1 MTKYELHTDVVAIM
15 ADAFFQKQI
24 PPIETLYRLNKYPQT
39 DNENWSLIQSLIRYH
54 PRLSEAIKEIT
65 TSDYV
70 GGDES
75 DWEDFVVGH
84 SEGDPADP
92 MQMMRMLTME
102 GHLSGDA
109 AWRGPTVIIGDHGSG
124 RNDMNHMAHLWKEIK
139 DVEYLHQSI
148 NYQILKITI

>member
-24 PPIETLYRLNKYPQT
+24 PPIETLFRLNKYPQT
-39 DNENWSLIQSLIRYH
+39 DNENWALIQSLIRYH
-54 PRLSEAIKEIT
+54 PRLTTALQEIT
-65 TSDYV
+65 IADYV

-75 DWEDFVVGH
+75 DWNDFVMSH

-92 MQMMRMLTME
+92 MQMMRMLTM
-102 GHLSGDA
+102 GGSLSDDDERA
-109 AWRGPTVIIGDHGSG
+109 RRGPTVIIGDPD
-124 RNDMNHMAHLWKEIK
+124 NPLNHMAHLWKEIESRQ
-139 DVEYLHQSI
+139 VQHQTI